1 MFALNCLVE
10 VDSSRVVKRRCKRR
24 RFSFLAKILVIRQRR
39 PCAIANFAS
48 MHPAFDP
55 YFTPY
60 LDPSVLA
67 QRYAELARSLHRTPL
82 VQSQPKCLVWGRT
95 SF

>member
-1 MFALNCLVE
+1 ME
-10 VDSSRVVKRRCKRR
+10 
-24 RFSFLAKILVIRQRR
+24 QRR
-39 PCAIANFAS
+39 PCAIANFAA

-67 QRYAELARSLHRTPL
+67 QRYAELARSLRRTPL
-82 VQSQPKCLVWGRT
+82 MQT
-95 SF
+95 